1 MQWKVSGLEA
11 QRKKVSD
18 EGESKEEWYR
28 ESEATESDGTILAI
42 ASQGIASWP
51 KRTKGR
57 KSLPRREWHDDNGN
71 GDIDL
76 HLHRADLY

>member
-1 MQWKVSGLEA
+1 MLEA
-11 QRKKVSD
+11 QRKEVSD
-18 EGESKEEWYR
+18 EDENREEWYR
-28 ESEATESDGTILAI
+28 EGEATKSDDTISTI
-42 ASQGIASWP
+42 ASQGIALWP

-57 KSLPRREWHDDNGN
+57 KSLPRRGWHDDNRD